1 MEKDYA
7 IARME
12 DAFKGCLKSKRLQYT
27 DFLTL
32 SEQKQFEKL
41 ALKYKSEGVKYLL
54 EGGYPS
60 AERKIAIVYPDF
72 LTFREEELPIVALR
86 VEGKNRFSH
95 REVLGSILGLG
106 IKREKVGD
114 IIVKESKCDVILKEE
129 MKDFLLLNL
138 TKIGR
143 ESVEVHEIE
152 LSDVMQPEI
161 KYKDI
166 FSTVASLRVD
176 SVAAS
181 GFGISR
187 TKASELIKSG
197 LLQVNWEAVEDPS
210 FHVGEGDVISLRGF
224 GRIKLQEI
232 KGNTKKGRI
241 SIHILRYL

>member
-41 ALKYKSEGVKYLL
+41 ALKYKNEGLKYFL

-60 AERKIAIVYPDF
+60 AERKIGAVYPDF
-72 LTFREEELPIVALR
+72 LEFQKEELPLKALR
-86 VEGKNRFSH
+86 IEGRSNFSH
-95 REVLGSILGLG
+95 RDVLGSILGLG
-106 IKREKVGD
+106 VKRGKIGD
-114 IIVKESKCDVILKEE
+114 IIVNESKCDVILKEE
-129 MKDFLLLNL
+129 MRDFLLFNL